1 MSHALG
7 TSAQQDRN
15 RKRKA
20 LLAGG
25 VVFGLGAA
33 ATLAAFTDDVFA
45 AGTFSS
51 SKFFIQGSSAAAY
64 PAANDPSFKDYPDPS
79 GAAGTGFASLTFAST
94 MAPGDTVYAPFTLR
108 TGTQSGA
115 GAVTL
120 AGAYFSTA
128 GTLDPYLS
136 YQIFAGGTTCAADAS
151 ATNGTPWATGTP
163 GGTQANPTAPTG
175 AVARNLAANS
185 GDTQKFCVAVTLANT
200 QTAKDAINNASPL
213 NPTSITWN
221 FRGTATP

>member
-1 MSHALG
+1 MIHRYLTDTATRS
-7 TSAQQDRN
+7 
-15 RKRKA
+15 RKGRA
-20 LLAGG
+20 LLAGCVVLG
-25 VVFGLGAA
+25 VGATT
-33 ATLAAFTDDVFA
+33 TLAAWTDDVFA

-51 SKFFIQGSSAAAY
+51 SKFFIQGYSAAAY
-64 PAANDPSFKDYPDPS
+64 PAANDPSFKDYPDPT
-79 GAAGTGFASLTFAST
+79 GTAGTGFASLTFAT
-94 MAPGDTVYAPFTLR
+94 TIAPGDTVYAPFTIR
-108 TGTQSGA
+108 TGAQSGA
-115 GAVTL
+115 GTVTL
-120 AGAYFSTA
+120 AGAYVSTA

-136 YQIFAGGTTCAADAS
+136 YQVFAGGTTCATGAS

-175 AVARNLAANS
+175 AVARNLAANL